1 METLLQGYD
10 EQDEDQVFRVCN
22 SPLLKYMDNDVS
34 SLGLQLNM
42 VRQIGSFGAFRFFQ
56 ISFIAVGPLPLAVGF
71 CVPLTTDPMKLQNVA
86 SGHFKR

>member
-42 VRQIGSFGAFRFFQ
+42 VSQIGSFGTFRF
-56 ISFIAVGPLPLAVGF
+56 
-71 CVPLTTDPMKLQNVA
+71 
-86 SGHFKR
+86 

>member
-34 SLGLQLNM
+34 SLGLQLN
-42 VRQIGSFGAFRFFQ
+42 VRLALLVRSGSFKSHLLLFKWSITFLCA
-56 ISFIAVGPLPLAVGF
+56 
-71 CVPLTTDPMKLQNVA
+71 TDPMKLQNVA
-86 SGHFKR
+86 SGHVKR

>member
-34 SLGLQLNM
+34 SLGLHLNR

-56 ISFIAVGPLPLAVGF
+56 ISSVAV
-71 CVPLTTDPMKLQNVA
+71 
-86 SGHFKR
+86 

>member
-34 SLGLQLNM
+34 SSGLQLNM
-42 VRQIGSFGAFRFFQ
+42 VRQIGSFGAFRFFYV
-56 ISFIAVGPLPLAVGF
+56 SSVAVGPLPLAVGCF
-71 CVPLTTDPMKLQNVA
+71 VPLTTDPMKLQNVA